1 MAVLRCTARGK
12 DRMVG
17 ASAKETAGPGPPE
30 AVPNQPAAGAPPSSY
45 PEGRSG
51 KARKAERGQK
61 ARVRHGSQWI
71 AHSHVQGDAGLG
83 ASGREVQVRH
93 DGIVARLPHATRP
106 GTLCGG
112 KAVMLRPQGGD
123 RNAYYR
129 WRPDRPSCCRSRIMK
144 HFRLGRED
152 DSPHVRQSL
161 RLNIWRR
168 SEAGLRCPGDQSGG
182 SSDRRGYRRWEGSGT
197 VWLVLRIAKFQTRHA
212 GGTVFRIIQ
221 AENLSAY
228 FYTSMDLGR

>member
-1 MAVLRCTARGK
+1 
-12 DRMVG
+12 MVG

-93 DGIVARLPHATRP
+93 DGIVAKIATCNKTRD
-106 GTLCGG
+106 
-112 KAVMLRPQGGD
+112 VMRGQGGD
-123 RNAYYR
+123 AEAARR
-129 WRPDRPSCCRSRIMK
+129 RPQRI
-144 HFRLGRED
+144 L
-152 DSPHVRQSL
+152 PV
-161 RLNIWRR
+161 
-168 SEAGLRCPGDQSGG
+168 EAGSPKLLQVTNHETLSTRE
-182 SSDRRGYRRWEGSGT
+182 RR
-197 VWLVLRIAKFQTRHA
+197 
-212 GGTVFRIIQ
+212 
-221 AENLSAY
+221 
-228 FYTSMDLGR
+228 